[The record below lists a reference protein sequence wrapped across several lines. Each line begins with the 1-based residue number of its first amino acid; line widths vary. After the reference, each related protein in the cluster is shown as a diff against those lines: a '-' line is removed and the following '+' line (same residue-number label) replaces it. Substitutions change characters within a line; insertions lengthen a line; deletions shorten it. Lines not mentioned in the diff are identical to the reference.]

1 MPRRPPARRTA
12 RPPQPRGTPP
22 SHARRRRLAWGA
34 SLLVAVV
41 VLGAIAAVLFGPSRV
56 SLERAQRAEAAK
68 DWPEALRLYRAL
80 NRTSTARGRTWLGE
94 ARAALALDLAGQ
106 AETALIRASEA
117 DPADPEPW
125 RLRLDILRTEG
136 RTSEAQRVGWSAFA
150 AVPPEARRSILRELT
165 LALLLADDLLDDLPD
180 DRSRTRL
187 ERWAV
192 ADASDADALVASHR
206 HLAAAP
212 RPGDPGLD
220 AWIATL
226 TSIVD
231 RDPAQVAAREA
242 LAIALDERG
251 DPDRGRA
258 VLEAWP
264 LSSRDARYDRLLGR
278 WALDHDRDPA
288 RAVAALER
296 AVAEL
301 PQDWKA
307 RARLARAYHAA
318 NRPADAAREAAR
330 VAALRELLD
339 PATLVPRLASDL
351 SRPDDPKARDD
362 LIDLCTRAGL
372 DRLADAW
379 RREGTPAAPR

>member
-1 MPRRPPARRTA
+1 M
-12 RPPQPRGTPP
+12 
-22 SHARRRRLAWGA
+22 
-34 SLLVAVV
+34 
-41 VLGAIAAVLFGPSRV
+41 
-56 SLERAQRAEAAK
+56 
-68 DWPEALRLYRAL
+68 
-80 NRTSTARGRTWLGE
+80 ARGRTWLAE
-94 ARAALALDLAGQ
+94 ARAALAMDLAGQ
-106 AETALIRASEA
+106 AESALIRASEA

-136 RTSEAQRVGWSAFA
+136 RTTEAQRVGWSAFA
-150 AVPPEARRSILRELT
+150 SVPSEARRSILRELT
-165 LALLLADDLLDDLPD
+165 LSLLLPDDILDDLPD
-180 DRSRTRL
+180 DRSRARL
-187 ERWAV
+187 ERWAA
-192 ADASDADALVASHR
+192 ADPSDANALVASHR

-226 TSIVD
+226 TSILD

-242 LAIALDERG
+242 LAVALDERG

-258 VLEAWP
+258 VLTAWP
-264 LSSRDARYDRLLGR
+264 ESSRDARYDRLIGR

-307 RARLARAYHAA
+307 RARLARAYHASD
-318 NRPADAAREAAR
+318 RGPDAVREAAR

-351 SRPDDPKARDD
+351 SRLDDPRARED
-362 LIDLCTRAGL
+362 LIDLSARAGL
-372 DRLADAW
+372 DRLAEAW
-379 RREGTPAAPR
+379 RREGSSTTPR

>member
-1 MPRRPPARRTA
+1 MIVAIGIILAILFTFDERPAA
-12 RPPQPRGTPP
+12 
-22 SHARRRRLAWGA
+22 
-34 SLLVAVV
+34 LL
-41 VLGAIAAVLFGPSRV
+41 
-56 SLERAQRAEAAK
+56 AEAQAAERAK
-68 DWPEALRLYRAL
+68 DWPKALKAWRAF
-80 NRTSTARGRTWLGE
+80 NRTSLARGRTWLGE

-106 AETALIRASEA
+106 AETALVRASEA

-125 RLRLDILRTEG
+125 QLRLDILRTEG
-136 RTSEAQRVGWSAFA
+136 RTTEAGRVGWSAYA
-150 AVPPEARRSILRELT
+150 AVPPEARRAILREST
-165 LALLLADDLLDDLPD
+165 LSLLLPEDLLDDLPD
-180 DRSRTRL
+180 DRSRARL
-187 ERWAV
+187 ERWAA
-192 ADASDADALVASHR
+192 ADPSDADAVVALHR

-226 TSIVD
+226 TSILD
-231 RDPAQVAAREA
+231 RDPTRVAAREA

-251 DPDRGRA
+251 EPDRGRA

-264 LSSRDARYDRLLGR
+264 LSARDARYERLLGR

-288 RAVAALER
+288 RAVTALER

-318 NRPADAAREAAR
+318 NRQADATREAAR
-330 VAALRELLD
+330 VAMLRELLD
-339 PATLVPRLASDL
+339 PATLVSRLASDF
-351 SRPDDPKARDD
+351 SRPDDPRARED
-362 LIDLCTRAGL
+362 LADLSVRAGL

-379 RREGTPAAPR
+379 RREKMTAR